1 MKDFLLLFQSPSELY
16 RKGRNNVSIG
26 IPVALYLA
34 ISFLSVIALYYG
46 VETGSTKQVLDMMPT
61 AMPVVII
68 SGMIGTIIGLVLY
81 VQIIYYT
88 MILYCKLTEDVIFEK
103 KQVKKLI
110 YLAQIIPAL
119 PISLLQILF
128 MFLTKTELPLFLSLI
143 SGAVRSILSC
153 LMISYTM
160 KTSMETKKAHVI
172 YPVLLFAVFLLIQ
185 LVSFFST
192 QNSMSSLGM

>member
-1 MKDFLLLFQSPSELY
+1 MKDFLLLVQSPSELY

-46 VETGSTKQVLDMMPT
+46 VETGSTKQVLEMMPT